1 MPFCFAFFGVPLV
14 VFFRDS
20 AFVVFTTLKPFCF
33 AFSGVQ
39 TVDVLGDSAFV
50 FFTTLRTGKA
60 VDIFFFVVFVMFK
73 TDILLLL
80 K

>member
-1 MPFCFAFFGVPLV
+1 
-14 VFFRDS
+14 
-20 AFVVFTTLKPFCF
+20 
-33 AFSGVQ
+33 
-39 TVDVLGDSAFV
+39 LGDYAFV